1 MLAMLFHL
9 WPTVRVASERAG
21 GAMLAM
27 LFHLWPTVRVASE
40 RAGGAMLAMFLRLCP
55 LLASLLVVA
64 LAESGGSR
72 TPEPPGSC
80 VAGIPGIPGHHGAP
94 GRDGRDGEK
103 GYAANSG
110 GWGPL
115 LPQGTRRIRGGWG
128 PLLPQGTRRIRGG
141 WGPLL
146 PQGVTGSKG
155 EPGIPGSKGAAGDK
169 GREPAVPKSAFTAK
183 ISSSNP
189 PAGSPIKF
197 DVVVSNDQ
205 GHYDP
210 LSGKFTCV
218 HPGLYYF
225 VMHAHVRQTP
235 LCVALTKNGERVV
248 HFCNDYTATIF
259 ATAMS
264 GGSVLSLKAG
274 DKVWLEVLDAYFGM
288 FFQLGYRDSSFTGF
302 LLFPE

>member
-1 MLAMLFHL
+1 
-9 WPTVRVASERAG
+9 
-21 GAMLAM
+21 
-27 LFHLWPTVRVASE
+27 
-40 RAGGAMLAMFLRLCP
+40 AMLAMFLRLFP

-103 GYAANSG
+103 DS
-110 GWGPL
+110 
-115 LPQGTRRIRGGWG
+115 
-128 PLLPQGTRRIRGG
+128 
-141 WGPLL
+141 
-146 PQGVTGSKG
+146 GVTGSKG
-155 EPGIPGSKGAAGDK
+155 EPGVHGSKGEAGERGAPGKLGPSGGAGPIGPPGPRGSK
-169 GREPAVPKSAFTAK
+169 GDEGGSPAVPKSAFTAK

-197 DVVVSNDQ
+197 DVVISNDQ

-225 VMHAHVRQTP
+225 VMHAHVYKHD
-235 LCVALTKNGERVV
+235 LCVALIKDGNRVV
-248 HFCNDYTATIF
+248 SFCSNNIENKYANAI
-259 ATAMS
+259 S

-274 DKVWLEVLDAYFGM
+274 DKVWLQVADAYNGM
-288 FFQLGYRDSSFTGF
+288 FSQAGYRDSSFTGF
-302 LLFPE
+302 LLFSD

>member
-1 MLAMLFHL
+1 ML
-9 WPTVRVASERAG
+9 V
-21 GAMLAM
+21 
-27 LFHLWPTVRVASE
+27 
-40 RAGGAMLAMFLRLCP
+40 MFLRLCP
-55 LLASLLVVA
+55 LLASLLVFA
-64 LAESGGSR
+64 LAEPGGSR
-72 TPEPPGSC
+72 TPELPGSC
-80 VAGIPGIPGHHGAP
+80 LAGVPGIPGHHGAP

-103 GYAANSG
+103 G
-110 GWGPL
+110 
-115 LPQGTRRIRGGWG
+115 
-128 PLLPQGTRRIRGG
+128 
-141 WGPLL
+141 
-146 PQGVTGSKG
+146 VTGSKG
-155 EPGIPGSKGAAGDK
+155 EPGIPGSKGADGDK
-169 GREPAVPKSAFTAK
+169 GAPGKIGPIGPPGPRGSKGDEGGSPAVPKSAFTAK

-205 GHYDP
+205 NHYDP

-235 LCVALTKNGERVV
+235 LCVALTKNGDRVV
-248 HFCNDYTATIF
+248 HFCNDYTASLF

-264 GGSVLSLKAG
+264 GGAVLSLKAG

-288 FFQLGYRDSSFTGF
+288 FFQLGYRDSLFTGF